1 MTLQSWREVVEPP
14 ENMPK
19 STFPQNEFAAYG
31 LMAWHRRPVPT
42 MSATLARSAHGHCGR
57 FKMVKVK
64 KPVSSSPVLSSAA
77 LLGEL
82 RGLIE
87 QARQHVAQAANST
100 LTMLYWQMGQRI
112 QRDVLREGRAGYG
125 AQILATLSQELAR
138 DYGKGFNAS
147 ALTRMVKFAE
157 AFPDEQIVATL
168 SQELG
173 WSHFVEILPL
183 KKPMERE
190 FYAEMCRIE
199 RWSVRTLRERIGG
212 QLYLR
217 TALTK
222 QPEALIDAELNK
234 LRAGGPMTPDMVFR
248 DPYMLDFLGLPDG
261 YSERDLE
268 AAILRDMERFL
279 LELGV
284 GFSFV
289 ARQKRISVGADDFYL
304 DLLFYH
310 RHLRR
315 LVAVELKLEKFQ
327 PAHKGQM
334 ELYLRWLDK
343 YDRAEGEQAPIG
355 LILCSEADSEQVEL
369 LDLGQANI
377 RVAEYLDKIPDMKL
391 LQTQLHQI
399 VLRAREQAVAKVLPH
414 ASD

>member
-1 MTLQSWREVVEPP
+1 
-14 ENMPK
+14 
-19 STFPQNEFAAYG
+19 
-31 LMAWHRRPVPT
+31 
-42 MSATLARSAHGHCGR
+42 MSHP
-57 FKMVKVK
+57 M
-64 KPVSSSPVLSSAA
+64 KPAVL
-77 LLGEL
+77 LDEL

-87 QARQHVAQAANST
+87 QAREHVAQTANST
-100 LTMLYWQMGQRI
+100 LTILHWKLGTRIYREILQGQRA
-112 QRDVLREGRAGYG
+112 QYG
-125 AQILATLSQELAR
+125 EEILPTLSAKLVP
-138 DYGKGFNAS
+138 DYGQGFS
-147 ALTRMVKFAE
+147 ARNLARMVKFAE
-157 AFPDEQIVATL
+157 AFPEEQIVATL
-168 SQELG
+168 SRELS

-183 KKPMERE
+183 KKALERE

-199 RWSVRTLRERIGG
+199 HWSVRTLRERIGS

-217 TALTK
+217 TALAK
-222 QPEALIDAELNK
+222 KPEAVVDAELKK
-234 LRAGGPMTPDMVFR
+234 LSVGGRMTPDLVFR

-268 AAILRDMERFL
+268 AAILHDMERFL

-343 YDRAEGEQAPIG
+343 YDRANGEESPIG
-355 LILCSEADSEQVEL
+355 LILCAEADSEQVEL
-369 LDLGQANI
+369 LDLGSANI
-377 RVAEYLDKIPDMKL
+377 RVAEYLGKIPDMKL
-391 LQTQLHQI
+391 MRERLHQA
-399 VLRAREQAVAKVLPH
+399 VLRAREQAAVGTLPH
-414 ASD
+414 ESEESGEQA

>member
-1 MTLQSWREVVEPP
+1 
-14 ENMPK
+14 
-19 STFPQNEFAAYG
+19 
-31 LMAWHRRPVPT
+31 MAHIAKT
-42 MSATLARSAHGHCGR
+42 EQ
-57 FKMVKVK
+57 
-64 KPVSSSPVLSSAA
+64 A

-82 RGLIE
+82 RDLIE
-87 QARQHVAQAANST
+87 QARRQVAQTANST

-112 QRDVLREGRAGYG
+112 QREVLKHRRAEYG
-125 AQILATLSQELAR
+125 EEIVSTLSTQLVR
-138 DYGKGFNAS
+138 DYGRSFGLRS
-147 ALTRMVKFAE
+147 LRRMVQFAQ
-157 AFPDEQIVATL
+157 AFPDETIVATL
-168 SQELG
+168 SRELG

-183 KKPMERE
+183 KKPLERE

-217 TALTK
+217 TAVTK
-222 QPEALIDAELNK
+222 QPEALIDTELKK
-234 LRAGGPMTPDMVFR
+234 LHVSGQMTADLVFR

-268 AAILRDMERFL
+268 EAILRDMERFL

-343 YDRAEGEQAPIG
+343 YDRAEGEESPIG
-355 LILCSEADSEQVEL
+355 LILCAEADSEQVEL
-369 LDLGQANI
+369 LNLGSANI
-377 RVAEYLDKIPDMKL
+377 RVAEYLDKIPDMKVMRA
-391 LQTQLHQI
+391 QLHRI
-399 VLRAREQAVAKVLPH
+399 VQRAREQAATGALPH
-414 ASD
+414 VTKEGGEKT

>member
-1 MTLQSWREVVEPP
+1 
-14 ENMPK
+14 
-19 STFPQNEFAAYG
+19 
-31 LMAWHRRPVPT
+31 
-42 MSATLARSAHGHCGR
+42 
-57 FKMVKVK
+57 
-64 KPVSSSPVLSSAA
+64 VSGTA

-87 QARQHVAQAANST
+87 QARQQVAQAANSA

-112 QRDVLREGRAGYG
+112 QREVLRDGRAGYG
-125 AQILATLSQELAR
+125 VQILATLSQELAR
-138 DYGKGFNAS
+138 DYGKGFTVS

-157 AFPDEQIVATL
+157 AFPDEQIVVSL

-222 QPEALIDAELNK
+222 QPEALMEAELNK
-234 LRAGGPMTPDMVFR
+234 LHAGGPLTPDMVFR
-248 DPYMLDFLGLPDG
+248 DPYMLDFLGLPNG

-315 LVAVELKLEKFQ
+315 LVAVELKLEKFA

-334 ELYLRWLDK
+334 ELYLKWLDK
-343 YDRAEGEQAPIG
+343 YDRAAGEEAPIG
-355 LILCSEADSEQVEL
+355 LILCSEADNEQVEL
-369 LDLGQANI
+369 MDLGQANI
-377 RVAEYLDKIPDMKL
+377 RVAEYLNKIPDMQL
-391 LQTQLHQI
+391 LQKQLHQI